1 MSAATASSIDGGP
14 DCADCGMSRSAA
26 GLPMSWGK
34 CTERLA
40 ADVPDELYAAVTRER
55 LKLGMGEAEYVR
67 YALMRTAMEPGE
79 IRRLHEQ
86 RLAVLFPSGQ
96 ESGGTP

>member
-1 MSAATASSIDGGP
+1 MSTATASSIDGTP
-14 DCADCGMSRSAA
+14 DCAASRSAA

-40 ADVPDELYAAVTRER
+40 ADVPDELFAAVTRER
-55 LKLGMGEAEYVR
+55 LRLHMGEAEYVR
-67 YALMRTAMEPGE
+67 YALMKTAMGPDE

-86 RLAVLFPSGQ
+86 RLAVLFGSGQ
-96 ESGGTP
+96 ESGGNAP